1 MSDPIDDKPLDEL
14 REKLEEIKAVLDD
27 PDMEKCHNRYIIFR
41 LKEIMNDLY
50 S

>member
-1 MSDPIDDKPLDEL
+1 MPEPIDDKTPDQL
-14 REKLEEIKAVLDD
+14 RKKLEEIKAVLDD